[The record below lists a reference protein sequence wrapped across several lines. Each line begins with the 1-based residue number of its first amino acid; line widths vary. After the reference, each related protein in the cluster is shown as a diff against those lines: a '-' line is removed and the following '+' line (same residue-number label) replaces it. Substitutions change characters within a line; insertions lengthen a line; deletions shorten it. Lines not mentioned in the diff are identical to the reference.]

1 MGLRMRTVQ
10 SFSPHLPG
18 SGPQGCLGSG
28 LRLQPRSAPHLPR
41 SRSQSPLCC
50 LSSVG
55 SAATLPTFALFGFQL
70 MLAGAVSITTRPC
83 SSRGAQKR
91 SCLGKGL
98 LQSTR
103 PLRRPSSPSPA
114 QAGLKDGDPT
124 TSLDK
129 LLQLSITPH
138 CNRCFYCSTGFL
150 LFHFV
155 PITSP
160 PVAGRCRLLSLALL
174 PVLSSCSP
182 GACCHLCP
190 KGTLLV
196 SVQPRSITDEE
207 QVSFISNKKS
217 RLYQKGKCILQTVS
231 KITLKVL
238 SETPPDRSRK
248 VSLWLQDKC

>member
-55 SAATLPTFALFGFQL
+55 SAATLPMFASFGFQL

-91 SCLGKGL
+91 SCLRKGL
-98 LQSTR
+98 LQSPTR

-155 PITSP
+155 PITSS
-160 PVAGRCRLLSLALL
+160 PVTRRCRQERKAPFPRSAAGAVLMQPRNLL
-174 PVLSSCSP
+174 PPLPQGHAVGLCS
-182 GACCHLCP
+182 
-190 KGTLLV
+190 
-196 SVQPRSITDEE
+196 
-207 QVSFISNKKS
+207 
-217 RLYQKGKCILQTVS
+217 
-231 KITLKVL
+231 
-238 SETPPDRSRK
+238 TP
-248 VSLWLQDKC
+248 QYNG